1 MVLTEDHKGHKDRIR
16 RAYINDLF
24 VFVTFVAFCRFC
36 LRFVFCW
43 ATRN

>member
-1 MVLTEDHKGHKDRIR
+1 MVLTEDQKGHKDRIR

-43 ATRN
+43 TTRN